1 MGPEEGLDL
10 GVRERAVVDGDTK
23 EGTFMAGQIAG
34 MVNEQRPVKTIIEQM
49 FVKADELVGRKL
61 EV

>member
-1 MGPEEGLDL
+1 
-10 GVRERAVVDGDTK
+10 
-23 EGTFMAGQIAG
+23 MAGQIAG